1 MALVWVLIEVMFV
14 FLYFQSPPVE
24 EEEEE
29 EKVEGAT
36 KSGGFEMAKSSSPL
50 LPKDEKYSSDQSHEF
65 TSSIILK
72 ICLCT
77 LTTQLMTMC
86 LPTTPSWSLL
96 MTPPL

>member
-29 EKVEGAT
+29 EKEEGAT

-50 LPKDEKYSSDQSHEF
+50 LPKDEKCSSAAVTNL
-65 TSSIILK
+65 TSSRPVSYSRYVCVLS
-72 ICLCT
+72 
-77 LTTQLMTMC
+77 
-86 LPTTPSWSLL
+86 PRS
-96 MTPPL
+96 